1 MGPALTIDER
11 VENVLPVLLD
21 QVVDVPENSAVQAV
35 SAHFFWLLARSYIDR
50 AGHTEDLPHSEA
62 TIEECST

>member
-21 QVVDVPENSAVQAV
+21 QIVDVPENSAAQACQRASLRCSLRAV
-35 SAHFFWLLARSYIDR
+35 GR
-50 AGHTEDLPHSEA
+50 AGQTADLPHGEA
-62 TIEECST
+62 AIEECST